1 MPLWWNGRHAWLRT
15 KCLGSESS
23 SLSGGTKNN
32 LKIIV
37 VLFGNVIYFAYLCTM
52 IKRCS
57 YGGIGI
63 HKGLKIPRPLG
74 LRVQIPLGVLIASL
88 AQLVEHL
95 FCTQMVEGSSPLGSS
110 TRLVKLDSL

>member
-1 MPLWWNGRHAWLRT
+1 MKIYGKKFAYI
-15 KCLGSESS
+15 
-23 SLSGGTKNN
+23 NN
-32 LKIIV
+32 
-37 VLFGNVIYFAYLCTM
+37 FAYLCTM

-74 LRVQIPLGVLIASL
+74 LRVQIPLGVLTASL

-110 TRLVKLDSL
+110 KVLLVGKPAIQDYKRNEASKARFLIVRD

>member
-1 MPLWWNGRHAWLRT
+1 M
-15 KCLGSESS
+15 
-23 SLSGGTKNN
+23 
-32 LKIIV
+32 

-74 LRVQIPLGVLIASL
+74 IEGSNPSRSTNASL

-110 TRLVKLDSL
+110 KVLLVGKPAIQDYKRNEASKARFLIVRD